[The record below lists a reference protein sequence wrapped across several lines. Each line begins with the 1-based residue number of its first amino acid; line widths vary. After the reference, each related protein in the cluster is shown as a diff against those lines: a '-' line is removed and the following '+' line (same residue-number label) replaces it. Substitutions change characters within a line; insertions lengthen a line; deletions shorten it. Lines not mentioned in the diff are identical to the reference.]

1 MKLLDRI
8 KTMFKIGGAQM
19 GVVSSLN
26 SVLDHPKINVSPGEY
41 ERIKKD
47 LIYFRGEYPD
57 VRYNNTSR
65 QSKSRPFQPLNVAK
79 VVVQQQASI
88 LFNEKATFAVEEND
102 NADKFAHDVLDA
114 NDFNK
119 SFERYLESM
128 LALGG
133 LAMRPYV
140 SGDEI
145 KIAYVQ
151 APVFFP
157 LRSNTNDVS
166 EAAIATRTTQVEKG
180 HNAYYTLLEFH
191 YWDDNG
197 LYHIDNELYRSDEVN
212 VTGVQVPLT
221 NLYDDL
227 EPSVTLAGLTRPM
240 FIYLKPF
247 GFNNKDITSPLGL
260 SIYDN
265 ARPTLDQ
272 INTAYD
278 QFFWELKMGQRRVA
292 VPEGMISVR
301 VSEGGERQETFE
313 PDQNIF
319 IGMGAGVDEMKVT
332 DLTTP
337 IRADD
342 YITSINQFL
351 KTLEMQVG
359 LSVGTLSFDGQG
371 LKTATEVVSENSMTY
386 RTRNSHLNNVERAV
400 QELIVTILELGKV
413 FGLYE
418 GDVPTL
424 DDIRVS
430 FDDGVFLD
438 KTSELAYWS
447 QAAAGGLVSKR
458 YAMKKLYRDLSD
470 EELDTMIAEIN
481 QEQQPPLSGVD
492 AGMFGN

>member
-1 MKLLDRI
+1 
-8 KTMFKIGGAQM
+8 
-19 GVVSSLN
+19 
-26 SVLDHPKINVSPGEY
+26 
-41 ERIKKD
+41 
-47 LIYFRGEYPD
+47 
-57 VRYNNTSR
+57 
-65 QSKSRPFQPLNVAK
+65 
-79 VVVQQQASI
+79 
-88 LFNEKATFAVEEND
+88 
-102 NADKFAHDVLDA
+102 
-114 NDFNK
+114 
-119 SFERYLESM
+119 
-128 LALGG
+128 
-133 LAMRPYV
+133 
-140 SGDEI
+140 
-145 KIAYVQ
+145 
-151 APVFFP
+151 
-157 LRSNTNDVS
+157 
-166 EAAIATRTTQVEKG
+166 
-180 HNAYYTLLEFH
+180 
-191 YWDDNG
+191 
-197 LYHIDNELYRSDEVN
+197 
-212 VTGVQVPLT
+212 
-221 NLYDDL
+221 
-227 EPSVTLAGLTRPM
+227 
-240 FIYLKPF
+240 
-247 GFNNKDITSPLGL
+247 
-260 SIYDN
+260 
-265 ARPTLDQ
+265 
-272 INTAYD
+272 
-278 QFFWELKMGQRRVA
+278 MGQRRVA

-313 PDQNIF
+313 ADQNVF

-418 GDVPTL
+418 GDLPTL
-424 DDIRVS
+424 DDVRVS

-438 KTSELAYWS
+438 KTTELAYWS

-481 QEQQPPLSGVD
+481 QEQQPPLSNVD